1 MEKNALIPKNMDDLV
16 FENRNQEYGAYA
28 VRKSYSSNM
37 NTGFLSCVL
46 FAVGLLTMNQVL
58 ALFGDPPI
66 PLPKPFTNSTVLD
79 SSPPVIIPIEKPKGP
94 PPPKRNA
101 AAPVVPTVTTQIV
114 PDQPVPDQSATPD
127 MGEDDGVGTDPNAEI
142 FGDPNSSGAN
152 LTTTTSPTEVLDFV
166 QIMPKFKGGDL
177 EMMRFIQ
184 RKTRYPA
191 RSRRMDIEGTVFV
204 QFVVRSDSTIT
215 GVKVLRGISEDCD
228 KEAVRVISSMP
239 KWEPGIQSK
248 MAVNVRMVVPIRF
261 VLDR

>member
-16 FENRNQEYGAYA
+16 FENRNQDYGAYA

-37 NTGFLSCVL
+37 NTAFLSCVL

-58 ALFGDPPI
+58 ALFGEPPI
-66 PLPKPFTNSTVLD
+66 PVIPKISGPLTIPSD
-79 SSPPVIIPIEKPKGP
+79 PPVIIPMEKPKGP
-94 PPPKRNA
+94 PPPKRTTA
-101 AAPVVPTVTTQIV
+101 PPVAPVVTIEPV
-114 PDQPVPDQSATPD
+114 PDQPIPNQSVDPNVGTK
-127 MGEDDGVGTDPNAEI
+127 DGTGTDPNAEI
-142 FGDPNSSGAN
+142 FGDPNSSGKD
-152 LTTTTSPTEVLDFV
+152 LTATSTSTEILDFV
-166 QIMPKFKGGDL
+166 QIMPKFKGG
-177 EMMRFIQ
+177 EVGMMRFIQ

-215 GVKVLRGISEDCD
+215 NVHVVRGISEDCD